1 MISFFATKI
10 CQILEKSVIFFV
22 KAFTKKIKVV

>member
-1 MISFFATKI
+1 MISFFATK
-10 CQILEKSVIFFV
+10 ILEKSVIFFV